1 MRKAL
6 LILFCFACVACQNS
20 GEFSEDEIAP
30 LALVTQKKRPF
41 SSEGAICDLVYCREL
56 NLVAGG
62 TDTGIQ
68 LWNAKGE
75 SIAIIGSET
84 YVPEIA
90 LSGTTLYAVR
100 SWPPTVEAWDLSTKR
115 AVARWS
121 LNVEADFYGFSSH
134 GPPPPKLCLALAP
147 KSGKLAA
154 AYEDTVYI
162 LNTKL
167 KVIQELKRP
176 LFLATPTLS
185 LMSDGKDITDQYY
198 RFQSVFWSQDERSVM
213 AFVGKPM
220 GAFGWSW
227 NLEES
232 KPRPVDIP
240 SGPGHPPGENSRL
253 LMKTGS
259 VRGHPQWLE
268 KAWLDQREGE
278 VELRIIDCK
287 ESSWARELSRR
298 SADGRV
304 LWRQVFR
311 FPANAHSCFVIVG
324 DQVVLGGGQGIY
336 PKGRLATR
344 RFDLKTGQERP

>member
-1 MRKAL
+1 MRKL
-6 LILFCFACVACQNS
+6 LLVVFCLVFAACQNS

-30 LALVTQKKRPF
+30 LALVTQKERPF
-41 SSEGAICDLVYCREL
+41 SSKGAIFDLVYCREL
-56 NLVAGG
+56 NLVVGG

-68 LWNAKGE
+68 LWNPAGE
-75 SIAIIGSET
+75 SIAIIGSQT
-84 YVPEIA
+84 YVPKIA
-90 LSGTTLYAVR
+90 LSGTTLYSVR
-100 SWPPTVEAWDLSTKR
+100 SWPPTVEAWDLSTKKGL
-115 AVARWS
+115 ARFPLKVQS
-121 LNVEADFYGFSSH
+121 KCTGYSSH

-154 AYEDTVYI
+154 AYEGTVYI
-162 LNTKL
+162 LNPKL

-176 LFLATPTLS
+176 RFLATPTLS
-185 LMSDGKDITDQYY
+185 MISDGKDVTDQFY
-198 RFQSVFWSQDERSVM
+198 RLQSVFWSQDERSVM
-213 AFVGKPM
+213 AFVGQRM

-227 NLEES
+227 NLDES
-232 KPRPVDIP
+232 KPRPIDIP
-240 SGPGHPPGENSRL
+240 SGPGHPPGENSRV
-253 LMKTGS
+253 LMKTGD

-268 KAWLDQREGE
+268 KAWLDQREGD

-311 FPANAHSCFVIVG
+311 FPANAHSCFAIVG

-336 PKGRLATR
+336 PKGRLTTR